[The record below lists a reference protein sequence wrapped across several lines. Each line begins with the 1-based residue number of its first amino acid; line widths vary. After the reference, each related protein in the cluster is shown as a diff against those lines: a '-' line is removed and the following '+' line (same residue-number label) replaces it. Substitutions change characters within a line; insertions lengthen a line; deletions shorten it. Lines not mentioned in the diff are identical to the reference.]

1 MTRPS
6 PHRRLRRSITAV
18 SALLLSCAAEA
29 RSQSSAF
36 EPTGAWPFA
45 VGERAVYDVTFGPI
59 RVGEGHLLVEATETL
74 ADVTSYRVA
83 FEIEGGPFF
92 YKIDDRSVSWV
103 ATDPLRSL
111 RFEQILSEGSYRR
124 HRRYTFD
131 HDALTYT
138 REDWD
143 AEASAYRPHPEERGV
158 GIPPAALDEIAYLFL
173 ARMLPLQAGRTYTFE
188 RYFEDEGNPVILE
201 VLRRERVRV
210 SAGRFNTVVVRP
222 IIQTDGMF
230 GEGGEAELYITD
242 DDRRVIVQ
250 IKTRMKVGELNMYLR
265 EYEAGGA

>member
-1 MTRPS
+1 MTRPTRRQR
-6 PHRRLRRSITAV
+6 PHRRILAV
-18 SALLLSCAAEA
+18 VALIVSCTAEA
-29 RSQSSAF
+29 TSQSSTF
-36 EPTGAWPFA
+36 EPSAEWPFPI
-45 VGERAVYDVTFGPI
+45 GERAVYDVTFGPI
-59 RVGEGHLLVEATETL
+59 RVGEGLLLVETTETL
-74 ADVTSYRVA
+74 AGVTSYRVA
-83 FEIEGGPFF
+83 FEIAGGPFF

-103 ATDPLRSL
+103 ATDPFRSM

-131 HDALTYT
+131 HEALTYS

-143 AEASAYRPHPEERGV
+143 AEASEYRPHVEEQGI

-173 ARMLPLQAGRTYTFE
+173 ARMLPLQVGRTYEFD
-188 RYFEDEGNPVILE
+188 RYFEEEGNPVILE

-210 SAGRFNTVVVRP
+210 SAGRFNTVVVHP
-222 IIQTDGMF
+222 VIQTEGMF

-250 IKTRMKVGELNMYLR
+250 IKTRMRVGELNMYLR
-265 EYEAGGA
+265 EYDAGGG

>member
-1 MTRPS
+1 MTRP
-6 PHRRLRRSITAV
+6 PRRELLHRGSLATL
-18 SALLLSCAAEA
+18 ALLLSWTSEA
-29 RSQSSAF
+29 KPQSSEF
-36 EPTGAWPFA
+36 EPTGAWPFT

-59 RVGEGHLLVEATETL
+59 RVGEGHLLVEAMETL
-74 ADVTSYRVA
+74 AGVPSYRVA

-92 YKIDDRSVSWV
+92 YKIDDRSTSWI
-103 ATDPLRSL
+103 ATDPFRSM

-138 REDWD
+138 RDDWD
-143 AEASAYRPHPEERGV
+143 AEALVYRPHSEERDV
-158 GIPPAALDEIAYLFL
+158 QIPPAALDEIAYLFL
-173 ARMLPLQAGRTYTFE
+173 SRMLPLEVGRTYHYD
-188 RYFEDEGNPVILE
+188 RYFEEEGNPVILD

-222 IIQTDGMF
+222 VIQTEGMF
-230 GEGGEAELYITD
+230 GEGGQAELYISD
-242 DDRRVIVQ
+242 DERRVIVQ

-265 EYEAGGA
+265 EYEAGGS